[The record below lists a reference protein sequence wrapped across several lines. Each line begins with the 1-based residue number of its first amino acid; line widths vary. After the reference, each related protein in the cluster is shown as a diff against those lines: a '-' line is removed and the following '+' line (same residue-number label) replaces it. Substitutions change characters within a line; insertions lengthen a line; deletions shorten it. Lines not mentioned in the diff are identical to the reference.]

1 MIYITASGQIVQT
14 PMIGRRESEE
24 ACFDC
29 MTRVSRRRRPSEA
42 VLCYH
47 VLHRLRRPLQRAPQ
61 RVLIC
66 GWG

>member
-1 MIYITASGQIVQT
+1 MIYVTAGGQIVQT
-14 PMIGRRESEE
+14 PMTGQRGSEQ

-29 MTRVSRRRRPSEA
+29 MARASGQRRPSEA

-61 RVLIC
+61 RVLVR